1 MNTVTPISCI
11 LCDLLSGGACGEL
24 VVRLLRSFPARQEEL
39 KYQGEV
45 RDEMATLETSLAQV
59 KRDYEILKIE
69 HEQTMAAN
77 EQAAPIAK

>member
-1 MNTVTPISCI
+1 MHPVDTPISC
-11 LCDLLSGGACGEL
+11 DPLLVTRWWVGFIAFFFNG
-24 VVRLLRSFPARQEEL
+24 RQEEL

-45 RDEMATLETSLAQV
+45 RDEMASLETSLAQV

-77 EQAAPIAK
+77 EQAAPIAR